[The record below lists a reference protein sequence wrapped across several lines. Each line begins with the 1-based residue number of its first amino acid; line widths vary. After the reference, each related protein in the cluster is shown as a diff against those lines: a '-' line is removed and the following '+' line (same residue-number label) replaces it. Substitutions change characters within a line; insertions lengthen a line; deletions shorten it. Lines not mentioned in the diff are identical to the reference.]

1 MKKPD
6 ILAIKMAK
14 TINYFYMKLDDKL
27 GIPASVFCGI
37 ACANGVKKES
47 ALALINAMYDELER
61 RIDAEKWDQQIDQ
74 EEGWDNK
81 NA

>member
-27 GIPASVFCGI
+27 GIPASVLCGI
-37 ACANGVKKES
+37 ARANGVKKES
-47 ALALINAMYDELER
+47 ILIMINAMYDDLEK
-61 RIDAEKWDQQIDQ
+61 RIDAKKWDEKID
-74 EEGWDNK
+74 EKEG
-81 NA
+81 